1 MSTAPHPSIFE
12 APELPGLVAQ
22 YLSSQD
28 IVHCIASSKS
38 WARHFKP
45 LLWRD
50 VVLKRSHPPPPA
62 LALNRHQI
70 RSLSVASND
79 TRNLHMLAADLP
91 NTFPGGFSQGPRDP
105 TCSSTKGNS
114 VFPNLRIIRVD
125 YKSEEKA
132 SDTKRISI
140 CMDYVL
146 RILNQSPG
154 LLRLAPPENILNFP
168 SDHTKSFLYTLSHKL
183 PCIRWLDIRGE
194 GVPPKIGLQFLRVCL
209 NHPQLA
215 NLHCYFSIAGVRGMT
230 GLYEYFS
237 AEQCQLFNSFPTTM
251 ENDKKAKERT
261 GKPALGSP
269 IKSLILPKVNA
280 GYPPGFIC
288 ALLRSYLPNLER
300 LHAPKIKGDGN
311 VYGDASFKKP
321 LMEAVAQGCP
331 KLQHLRCSWCE
342 DGCMDK
348 VINSIVKGCQE
359 WGLKSFH
366 CEDLDDQYGRRIL
379 ATLSRN
385 HSKTLEEVELAN
397 CKDVKSKD
405 VAELFS
411 CRNLKS
417 VKIWTGRT
425 GYAGMEIQDVRFG
438 CHELKELRLTVT
450 QPNVDPV
457 HCDFGSDEDEDYEDV
472 HGRLERFDE
481 WVRCMSEKA
490 YTQIGSL
497 SKLETLSL
505 NRDEWDGRGYDYD
518 LTLEKGW
525 LRQLAGLKELKHFHM
540 ATDLWVNMGQA
551 EVEFMDAQWPKLEKI
566 EFSKNLKSQVKKRH
580 WKWLQARRPGLVFG
594 QRA

>member
-1 MSTAPHPSIFE
+1 MSATPHPSIFE
-12 APELPGLVAQ
+12 FPELVGLVAQ

-38 WARHFKP
+38 WAHHFKP

-50 VVLKRSHPPPPA
+50 VVLKRSHRAPQA
-62 LALNRHQI
+62 LALNRHRI

-79 TRNLHMLAADLP
+79 AYNLHMLAADLP
-91 NTFPGGFSQGPRDP
+91 NTFPGGSPQGPRDP
-105 TCSSTKGNS
+105 TCSSTTENNI
-114 VFPNLRIIRVD
+114 FPHLRIIRVD
-125 YKSEEKA
+125 HKSEENA
-132 SDTKRISI
+132 SDSKRVSL
-140 CMDYVL
+140 CMGYVL

-154 LLRLAPPENILNFP
+154 LLQLAPPENILNFP
-168 SDHTKSFLYTLSHKL
+168 SDHTKSFLYTLAHKL

-194 GVPPKIGLQFLRVCL
+194 GVPPKIGLEFLRVCL

-215 NLHCYFSIAGVRGMT
+215 NLHCYFSIT
-230 GLYEYFS
+230 GQRPIYGPFEYFS
-237 AEQCQLFNSFPTTM
+237 DEQCQLFKSFFTTM
-251 ENDKKAKERT
+251 ENDKKAREAT
-261 GKPALGSP
+261 GKPAVGSP
-269 IKSLILPKVNA
+269 IKSLILPKTA
-280 GYPPGFIC
+280 SGYPPDFIC
-288 ALLRSYLPNLER
+288 TLLRTYLPNLER
-300 LHAPKIKGDGN
+300 LHAPKVMGDGN
-311 VYGDASFKKP
+311 WYTDASFKKP

-331 KLQHLRCSWCE
+331 KLQHLRCSWYE
-342 DGCMDK
+342 GGCMDK
-348 VINSIVKGCQE
+348 VINGIVKGCQE
-359 WGLKSFH
+359 WGLKSFY

-397 CKDVKSKD
+397 CQDVKSED
-405 VAELFS
+405 VAGLFL
-411 CRNLKS
+411 CKNLKS
-417 VKIWTGRT
+417 VKIWRGRK
-425 GYAGMEIQDVRFG
+425 GCAGIEIQDVNFG
-438 CHELKELRLTVT
+438 CHDLTELQLTIT
-450 QPNVDPV
+450 QPNVDPE
-457 HCDFGSDEDEDYEDV
+457 HCDFGSDEDEDYEDFCA
-472 HGRLERFDE
+472 RLERFDE
-481 WVRCMSEKA
+481 WLCRISERA

-566 EFSKNLKSQVKKRH
+566 EFSKNMKSQVKKRH
-580 WKWLQARRPGLVFG
+580 WKWLQARRPGLVYG